1 MDLPVGL
8 TGDVDV
14 VKGASVVFRIS
25 STQKQLATRLRIWI
39 PEVETGRFFLKKKK
53 QKAKHPLFKSLN

>member
-14 VKGASVVFRIS
+14 VKGASVVFRVS
-25 STQKQLATRLRIWI
+25 SSQKQLATRLRIWI
-39 PEVETGRFFLKKKK
+39 PEVETGRLIKKKK
-53 QKAKHPLFKSLN
+53 KFL